1 MKGKIKKNL
10 VSLFFKRILKISK
23 KILKKILKKNRN
35 QFYFNIHC
43 LKTL

>member
-23 KILKKILKKNRN
+23 KNSKKNS
-35 QFYFNIHC
+35 
-43 LKTL
+43 